1 MNQLQ
6 NILQLELLYCGQKS
20 KEDKNAIRCST
31 VPIFGHNKRSGW
43 GRAYC
48 NVVFQLRP
56 AQQTSA
62 AKRNHGDYDQN
73 EHDDH
78 ENG

>member
-1 MNQLQ
+1 MGRNPKKTKMPSDAAPCLFLATTKDQ
-6 NILQLELLYCGQKS
+6 
-20 KEDKNAIRCST
+20 
-31 VPIFGHNKRSGW
+31 V
-43 GRAYC
+43 RAYC

-73 EHDDH
+73 DHDDH